1 MLLSVITI
9 FFLVL
14 MSFHLSCS
22 KKVGNL
28 DRDKTKCT
36 KGILALFIV
45 LHHVSYVTTSV
56 WLAEF
61 VYWGNVVCGCFFF
74 LSGYGL
80 MKSLKVKG
88 NLYLN
93 NFLFCH
99 FIKLFLPLILVAFV
113 FALLYNILPSRIEYN
128 ILQDLFSGKTFVP
141 NTWFVFALA
150 ILYVFFYVSYCVLG
164 ITIKSHVCLL
174 ILTIGYVLLSLF
186 VGLQSYWYSS
196 VLAFPLGV
204 FIADK
209 EKWLFRTKPL
219 KVLGIVALLVGGA
232 LSMALYS
239 LYISP
244 MTYAPILCTIY
255 PLFVYIMLLYIP
267 MPANNKALKKL
278 GDISYEVYIVHGIVV
293 LYLLDLLNG
302 VYLLFAV
309 LGISIFISVY
319 LNKVSAFYIKKIIKW
334 RKIY

>member
-45 LHHVSYVTTSV
+45 LHHVSYVTASV

-88 NLYLN
+88 DLYLN
-93 NFLFCH
+93 NFLFSH

-164 ITIKSHVCLL
+164 ITIKYHVCLL

-219 KVLGIVALLVGGA
+219 KVLGIVALLVGGGGVIYGIVF
-232 LSMALYS
+232 LIYIPYDLCSNTLY
-239 LYISP
+239 YISP
-244 MTYAPILCTIY
+244 VRLYHVALHSYAC
-255 PLFVYIMLLYIP
+255 
-267 MPANNKALKKL
+267 
-278 GDISYEVYIVHGIVV
+278 
-293 LYLLDLLNG
+293 
-302 VYLLFAV
+302 
-309 LGISIFISVY
+309 
-319 LNKVSAFYIKKIIKW
+319 
-334 RKIY
+334 